1 MKPSAFIFA
10 LPLLLASCGS
20 NPLDNP
26 HSSAAVDSAAA
37 YGRLDAAVF
46 ADSTASDMQREGA
59 LLKIRYKENHMRA
72 LGYDKAADAYVAA
85 AVELIPDSIVQ

>member
-10 LPLLLASCGS
+10 LPLLLASCGG